1 MKKIWMLSV
10 LLCMVIA
17 GCYEEDELSP
27 TGEPEDVY
35 GPHTLPQGNH
45 DYDSRI
51 VDMYGKYGT
60 LVLYKFKDRDFF
72 WSSGRDV
79 RWRYAEKSN
88 YTTGGYSAI
97 RAEEEHVGRQL
108 DLLEKCFLNYFPD
121 TLLHRTLPFKILLTD
136 RILNMPSGSGRPDST
151 KMKYPDAYEAS
162 DYIAIARGNETNQT
176 MTATE
181 INAFK
186 VAVCNLFMKR
196 CVALNKILRST
207 EFANATAYSTL
218 ITPANMYSYGIFKA
232 GVRTLDADWEAYV
245 EKIISTPLAA
255 MEATGGILHPGM
267 DTAGKVRKKY
277 NIITAYFKDK
287 YHIDLQAIGNDT
299 PVL

>member
-1 MKKIWMLSV
+1 MKNIWILSV
-10 LLCMVIA
+10 LWCIIMT
-17 GCYEEDELSP
+17 GCYKEDTLSP
-27 TGEPEDVY
+27 SPEPEDVY
-35 GPHTLPQGNH
+35 GLHTLPQGNH
-45 DYDSRI
+45 DYDARI
-51 VDMYGKYGT
+51 LDLYGRYGR
-60 LVLYKFKDRDFF
+60 LILYKFEGRDFF
-72 WSSGRDV
+72 WSMGADI
-79 RWRYAEKSN
+79 RWKYN
-88 YTTGGYSAI
+88 GIMTTTGLDAI
-97 RAEEEHVGRQL
+97 PADDRYVGRQL
-108 DLLEKCFLNYFPD
+108 DILEKCFLNYFPD
-121 TLLHRTLPFKILLTD
+121 TLLSRILPFKILLTD
-136 RILNMPSGSGRPDST
+136 RILRMPLLYGPPDSARLE
-151 KMKYPDAYEAS
+151 YPDASEAA

-232 GVRTLDADWEAYV
+232 GVRILDADWEAYV